1 MGSVTR
7 QYLRHRCDLPV
18 RCRRSSEP
26 RACHTRLKDLGLG
39 GVCFRSPRPFEPGT
53 CLEVSFPILQSEQ
66 CLRGHV
72 AWSRRDGDGYEVG
85 LCFDDEAEAFKARM
99 VEQLAA
105 IEAYRHEALKR
116 EGRDLSTEAAARE
129 WIARHAAVFPD
140 APGTAH

>member
-26 RACHTRLKDLGLG
+26 RACNTRLKDLGLG
-39 GVCFRSPRPFEPGT
+39 GVCFRSPRPFATGT
-53 CLEVSFPILQSEQ
+53 SLEVSFPVLQAEQ

-85 LCFDDEAEAFKARM
+85 LRFDDEAEAFKARM

-105 IEAYRHEALKR
+105 IEAYRQEARSR
-116 EGRDLSTEAAARE
+116 EGRELSSEEAARE
-129 WIARHAAVFPD
+129 WVARYAAAFPD
-140 APGTAH
+140 TPGTAH